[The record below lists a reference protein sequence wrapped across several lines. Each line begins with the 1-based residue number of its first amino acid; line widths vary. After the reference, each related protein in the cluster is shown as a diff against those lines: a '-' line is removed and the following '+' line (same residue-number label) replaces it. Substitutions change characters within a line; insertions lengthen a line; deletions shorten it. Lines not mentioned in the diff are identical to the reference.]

1 MGIYKFFNNILEKL
15 IAPGEPVQVLTK
27 SVLELTDP
35 ITRTD
40 LKHKTKKELE
50 IIGRNLGIE
59 VDRRL
64 KKDKLVAQIKKRNRT
79 V

>member
-1 MGIYKFFNNILEKL
+1 MGIYSFFNNILEKL
-15 IAPGEPVQVLTK
+15 VEPAK
-27 SVLELTDP
+27 PVLELNDT
-35 ITRTD
+35 ITNTD

-59 VDRRL
+59 IDRRL
-64 KKDKLVAQIKKRNRT
+64 KKDKLVAQIKKQIRT

>member
-1 MGIYKFFNNILEKL
+1 MGIYNFFNNILEKL
-15 IAPGEPVQVLTK
+15 VAPAEP
-27 SVLELTDP
+27 VLELTNP

-59 VDRRL
+59 IDRRL
-64 KKDKLVAQIKKRNRT
+64 KKDKLVAQIKKQIRT

>member
-1 MGIYKFFNNILEKL
+1 MFKKYFKSWFKTAEKE
-15 IAPGEPVQVLTK
+15 ISVVTK
-27 SVLELTDP
+27 KTKKI
-35 ITRTD
+35 ITKTD
-40 LKHKTKKELE
+40 LVHKTKKELE

-64 KKDKLVAQIKKRNRT
+64 KKDKLIAQIKKQIRT

>member
-1 MGIYKFFNNILEKL
+1 MGIYNFFNNILEKL
-15 IAPGEPVQVLTK
+15 IEPAEP
-27 SVLELTDP
+27 VLELTNP

-50 IIGRNLGIE
+50 VIGRNLGIE
-59 VDRRL
+59 IDRRL
-64 KKDKLVAQIKKRNRT
+64 KKDTILKQIKKQIRT

>member
-40 LKHKTKKELE
+40 LKHMTKKELE

-64 KKDKLVAQIKKRNRT
+64 KKDKLIAQIKKQIRT

>member
-64 KKDKLVAQIKKRNRT
+64 KKDKLVAQIKKRIRT